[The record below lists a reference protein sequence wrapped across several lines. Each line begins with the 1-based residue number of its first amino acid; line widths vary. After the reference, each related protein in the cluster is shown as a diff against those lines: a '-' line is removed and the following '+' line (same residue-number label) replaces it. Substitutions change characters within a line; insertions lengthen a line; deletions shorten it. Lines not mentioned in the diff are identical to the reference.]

1 MHPYC
6 GTAAIYAKG
15 KGAHG
20 IHVTQGPRFVPG
32 STKVILKVLA
42 AGINPVDYKIP
53 EIKGYRGGAGLD
65 VCGEVNKCT
74 CHDFVVLIHHILA
87 IITILR
93 YVSKHGYRWSTPP
106 LDVILKS
113 EISSLVSP
121 NLEVSPSIA
130 NANPGK

>member
-65 VCGEVNKCT
+65 VCGEVCT
-74 CHDFVVLIHHILA
+74 RRDGGRVWG
-87 IITILR
+87 
-93 YVSKHGYRWSTPP
+93 VSAQRGGRREKVEEKDRCSRR
-106 LDVILKS
+106 K
-113 EISSLVSP
+113 
-121 NLEVSPSIA
+121 
-130 NANPGK
+130 KM